1 MPVTSENK
9 DPAKSSFCIL
19 LPSYNNEGTLK
30 NVIGQILDVNA
41 NLIVINDGS
50 TDQTNQILNGFT
62 GIEVIHFKS
71 NRGKG
76 MALRAGFLKAHEL
89 GYNYAISIDSDGQHD
104 PRDIQKLEE
113 KARSHPGALIMG
125 SRNMNQEGIPAKSS
139 FGNKFS
145 NFWYWAETLN
155 KLSDT
160 QTGFR
165 AYPVE
170 SVANK
175 RWFTKRF
182 EFEIEVIVRL
192 AWDGVPAYEV
202 PISVKYPEDR
212 VSHFRPFTDFMR
224 ISLLNTV
231 LFFLALVFY
240 LPRKIIRSA
249 SPRKIISSLKTEM
262 KRGQSEPVKM
272 AASVGLGLFF
282 GIFPIWGFQMLV
294 AFAVASFL
302 KLNRIVVL
310 LSSNISTP
318 PLTPFIIFF
327 SYELGYLFVA
337 NPVQLPAFDSIDTH
351 LIYLQINQ
359 YLIGSVLLSAIAGV
373 LGFVI
378 SYAILKIINKEEK
391 NGSS

>member
-9 DPAKSSFCIL
+9 DQAKPSFCVL

-30 NVIGQILDVNA
+30 HVIGQILDVNA

-50 TDQTNQILNGFT
+50 TDQTTQILNGFP
-62 GIEVIHFKS
+62 GIEVIHFKK
-71 NRGKG
+71 NKGKG
-76 MALRAGFLKAHEL
+76 MALRAGFLKARKL
-89 GYNYAISIDSDGQHD
+89 GFNYAVSIDSDGQHD
-104 PRDIQKLEE
+104 PRDILKLEE
-113 KARSHPGALIMG
+113 KARLYPGALIMG
-125 SRNMNQEGIPAKSS
+125 SRNMDQEGIPAKSS

-170 SVANK
+170 NVANK

-192 AWDGVPAYEV
+192 AWDGVPVYEV
-202 PISVKYPEDR
+202 PVSVKYPKER
-212 VSHFRPFTDFMR
+212 VSHFRTFTDFMR

-231 LFFLALVFY
+231 LFFLALLYF

-249 SPRKIISSLKTEM
+249 SPRKIITTLKTEM
-262 KRGQSEPVKM
+262 KRGQSEPAKM
-272 AASVGLGLFF
+272 AASIGLGLFF

-318 PLTPFIIFF
+318 PFTPFIIFF

-337 NPVQLPAFDSIDTH
+337 DPVQLPALDSIDTH

-359 YLIGSVLLSAIAGV
+359 YLIGSVLLSVLIGL
-373 LGFVI
+373 LGFLV
-378 SYAILKIINKEEK
+378 SYIILKMSQK
-391 NGSS
+391 NQ

>member
-1 MPVTSENK
+1 VQVISKNK
-9 DPAKSSFCIL
+9 DLAKPSFCVL
-19 LPSYNNEGTLK
+19 LPSYNNDGTLK
-30 NVIGQILDVNA
+30 HVIEQILSVNP

-50 TDQTNQILNGFT
+50 TDQTAQILEGIRN
-62 GIEVIHFKS
+62 IEVIHF
-71 NRGKG
+71 NNNLGKG

-104 PRDIQKLEE
+104 PRDILKLEE
-113 KARSHPGALIMG
+113 KARLHPGALIMG
-125 SRNMNQEGIPAKSS
+125 SRNMDQEGIPSKSS
-139 FGNKFS
+139 FGNNFS

-155 KLSDT
+155 KLGDT

-165 AYPVE
+165 VYPIK

-175 RWFTKRF
+175 QWFTKRF

-192 AWDGVPAYEV
+192 AWDGVPVYEV
-202 PISVKYPEDR
+202 PVSVKYPEDR
-212 VSHFRPFTDFMR
+212 VSHFRPFADFMR

-231 LFFLALVFY
+231 LFILALLFY

-318 PLTPFIIFF
+318 PLTPFIIFL

-337 NPVQLPAFDSIDTH
+337 DPVQLPALDSIDTH

-359 YLIGSVLLSAIAGV
+359 YLIGSVLLSVFVGV
-373 LGFVI
+373 LGFAVSYVI
-378 SYAILKIINKEEK
+378 LTIISKR
-391 NGSS
+391 GD